1 MMMCYVSVM
10 YVLCMCMCV
19 VMLSFVF
26 VLMIGMLHMSS
37 CGVGVYCSDG
47 WCLELEIC
55 MLVC

>member
-26 VLMIGMLHMSS
+26 VLMIGMLHMGC

-47 WCLELEIC
+47 
-55 MLVC
+55 